1 MTYEMDLLG
10 RELDGEEK
18 GKQKGLETAA
28 VGMLKMKLSF
38 EMVRQATG
46 LSIERIRELAAQIGK
61 TGIQTA

>member
-38 EMVRQATG
+38 ELVRKATG